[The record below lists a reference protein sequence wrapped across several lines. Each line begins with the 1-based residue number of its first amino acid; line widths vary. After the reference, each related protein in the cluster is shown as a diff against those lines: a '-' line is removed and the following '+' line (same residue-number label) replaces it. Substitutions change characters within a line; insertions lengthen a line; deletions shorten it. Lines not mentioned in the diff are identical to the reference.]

1 MTVENIYLYCS
12 FILLF
17 DPLILFFFIFFF
29 INGGY
34 RDPNFPKIFLI
45 PKFLYISQGSDKAI
59 RFIIIELLVS
69 CSFYHV
75 LVFFLGQW
83 HH

>member
-17 DPLILFFFIFFF
+17 DPLISIFAIFFF
-29 INGGY
+29 LLMA
-34 RDPNFPKIFLI
+34 DSNFPKIFLI

-75 LVFFLGQW
+75 LVFVLGQW
-83 HH
+83 HD

>member
-17 DPLILFFFIFFF
+17 DLLISFFSIYIFLLMADT
-29 INGGY
+29 G
-34 RDPNFPKIFLI
+34 DSNFPKIFLI

-59 RFIIIELLVS
+59 RFFIIELLVS

-75 LVFFLGQW
+75 LVFFSRAMT
-83 HH
+83 